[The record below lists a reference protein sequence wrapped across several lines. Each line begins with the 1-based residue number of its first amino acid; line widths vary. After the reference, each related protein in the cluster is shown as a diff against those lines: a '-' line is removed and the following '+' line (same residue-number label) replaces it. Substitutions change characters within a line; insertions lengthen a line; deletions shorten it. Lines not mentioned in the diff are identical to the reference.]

1 MKSELLQIIE
11 DDCHLATE
19 NFICSLS
26 PLKNTYLLVTGGSG
40 FIGIWIAELITF
52 LNKHHQFNTSLILL
66 SRRANSLAL
75 AAPHLTTQK
84 HVTLIEKD
92 ILMAVDTP
100 SEVNWIIHAAGTPD
114 NRIHASEPLR
124 TMNTI
129 INGTDT
135 ILSSC
140 TRLPN
145 LQKFLNISSGLVY
158 GAQPWEMNSIQES
171 FRGVA
176 EFSSINSAYIESKR
190 VAETICAVYRNQ
202 HRLPITNARPFAF
215 IGPYQLLDRP
225 WAINNFMRDALLGEN
240 IRILGDG
247 NTVRSYMYPSD
258 MSVWLLICLLH
269 GTVGASYNIGNP
281 VGTSLYQLAEK
292 IADNFHPR
300 PKIVSRL
307 VEDNGIN
314 ISKLIPDTT
323 LAQTS
328 FSLKL
333 TVDLDIAIKR
343 TILWNQLA
351 NE

>member
-11 DDCHLATE
+11 DDCNLVIE
-19 NFICSLS
+19 NSVSCLS
-26 PLKNTYLLVTGGSG
+26 PLRDTCILVTGGTG
-40 FIGIWIAELITF
+40 FIGTWIAELITF
-52 LNKHHQFNTSLILL
+52 LNKNYQFNTSLILL
-66 SRRANSLAL
+66 SRRASSLSL
-75 AAPHLTTQK
+75 TAPHLTTQK

-92 ILMAVDTP
+92 ILMAVDIP

-124 TMNTI
+124 IMNTI

-135 ILSSC
+135 ILSAC

-158 GAQPWEMNSIQES
+158 GMQPWEMNKISES

-176 EFSSINSAYIESKR
+176 EFSSINSTYVESKR

-202 HRLPITNARPFAF
+202 HRLPITNVRPFAF
-215 IGPYQLLDRP
+215 IGPHQLLDRP
-225 WAINNFMRDALLGEN
+225 WAINNFIRDALLGEN

-258 MSVWLLICLLH
+258 MSFWLLNCLIH
-269 GTVGASYNIGNP
+269 GNIGESYNIGSP
-281 VGTSLYQLAEK
+281 FGITLEQLATK

-307 VEDNGIN
+307 IEDNVTRP
-314 ISKLIPDTT
+314 SKFVPDIT
-323 LAQTS
+323 LAQNS
-328 FSLKL
+328 FTLKSIL
-333 TVDLDIAIKR
+333 DLDIAIKR
-343 TILWNQLA
+343 TILWNQYIM
-351 NE
+351 N

>member
-11 DDCHLATE
+11 DDCHSVTE
-19 NFICSLS
+19 NSVSSLS
-26 PLKNTYLLVTGGSG
+26 TLRDTCILVTGGTG
-40 FIGIWIAELITF
+40 FIGVWIAELITF
-52 LNKHHQFNTSLILL
+52 LNKNYQFNTRLILL
-66 SRRANSLAL
+66 SRRANSLSL
-75 AAPHLTTQK
+75 TAPHLANLK
-84 HVTLIEKD
+84 NVTLIEKD
-92 ILMAVDTP
+92 ILMAVDIP

-135 ILSSC
+135 ILSAC

-158 GAQPWEMNSIQES
+158 GVQPWETNKIPES

-176 EFSSINSAYIESKR
+176 EFSSINSAYVESKR

-215 IGPYQLLDRP
+215 IGPHQLLDRP
-225 WAINNFMRDALLGEN
+225 WAINNFIRDALLGEN

-247 NTVRSYMYPSD
+247 NTIRSYMYPSD
-258 MSVWLLICLLH
+258 MAFWLINCLLH
-269 GTVGASYNIGNP
+269 GSVGASYNIGNP
-281 VGTSLYQLAEK
+281 VGISLYQLALK
-292 IADNFHPR
+292 IADNVHPR

-307 VEDNGIN
+307 SEDNVAN
-314 ISKLIPDTT
+314 TSKLIPDTT
-323 LAQTS
+323 LAERS

-333 TVDLDIAIKR
+333 TVDLDTAIKR

-351 NE
+351 N

>member
-11 DDCHLATE
+11 DDCHLVTE
-19 NFICSLS
+19 NSFSSLS
-26 PLKNTYLLVTGGSG
+26 KLRDTCVLVTGGTG
-40 FIGIWIAELITF
+40 FIGVWIAELITF
-52 LNKHHQFNTSLILL
+52 LNKNYQFNTRLILL
-66 SRRANSLAL
+66 SRRANSLSL
-75 AAPHLTTQK
+75 TAPHLANQK
-84 HVTLIEKD
+84 NITLIEKD
-92 ILMAVDTP
+92 ILMAVDIL

-124 TMNTI
+124 TINTI

-135 ILSSC
+135 ILSAC

-158 GAQPWEMNSIQES
+158 GMQPWEMNKISET

-176 EFSSINSAYIESKR
+176 EFSSINSAYVESKR

-225 WAINNFMRDALLGEN
+225 WAINNFIRDALLGEN

-247 NTVRSYMYPSD
+247 NTIRSYMYPSD
-258 MSVWLLICLLH
+258 MAFWLINCLLH
-269 GTVGASYNIGNP
+269 GSIGASYNIGNS
-281 VGTSLYQLAEK
+281 VGISLYQLAEK

>member
-11 DDCHLATE
+11 DDCNLVIE
-19 NFICSLS
+19 NSVSCLS
-26 PLKNTYLLVTGGSG
+26 PLRDTCILVTGGTG
-40 FIGIWIAELITF
+40 FIGTWIAELITF
-52 LNKHHQFNTSLILL
+52 LNKNYQFNTSLILL
-66 SRRANSLAL
+66 SRRASSLSL
-75 AAPHLTTQK
+75 TAPHLTTQK

-92 ILMAVDTP
+92 ILMAVDIP

-124 TMNTI
+124 IMNTI

-135 ILSSC
+135 ILSAC

-158 GAQPWEMNSIQES
+158 GMQPWEMNKISES

-176 EFSSINSAYIESKR
+176 EFSSINSAYVESKR

-215 IGPYQLLDRP
+215 IGPHQLLDRP
-225 WAINNFMRDALLGEN
+225 WAINNFIRDALLGEN

-258 MSVWLLICLLH
+258 MAFWLINCLIH
-269 GTVGASYNIGNP
+269 GSVGASYNIGNP
-281 VGTSLYQLAEK
+281 EGISLYRLAEK
-292 IADNFHPR
+292 IADNVHPR

-307 VEDNGIN
+307 VEDHVANT
-314 ISKLIPDTT
+314 SKFIPDTT
-323 LAQTS
+323 LAQSS

-333 TVDLDIAIKR
+333 TVDLDTAIRR
-343 TILWNQLA
+343 TILWNQYV
-351 NE
+351 N

>member
-11 DDCHLATE
+11 DDCNLVIE
-19 NFICSLS
+19 NSVSCLS
-26 PLKNTYLLVTGGSG
+26 PLRDTCILVTGGTG
-40 FIGIWIAELITF
+40 FIGTWIAELITF
-52 LNKHHQFNTSLILL
+52 LNKNYQFNTSLILL
-66 SRRANSLAL
+66 SRRASSLSL
-75 AAPHLTTQK
+75 TAPHLTTQK

-92 ILMAVDTP
+92 ILMAVDIP
-100 SEVNWIIHAAGTPD
+100 SEVDWIIHAAGTPD

-124 TMNTI
+124 IMNTI

-158 GAQPWEMNSIQES
+158 GAQPWEMNKISES

-176 EFSSINSAYIESKR
+176 EFSSINSAYVESKR
-190 VAETICAVYRNQ
+190 VAETVCAVYRNQ

-215 IGPYQLLDRP
+215 IGPHQHLDRP
-225 WAINNFMRDALLGEN
+225 WAINNFIRDALLGEN

-258 MSVWLLICLLH
+258 MAFWLINCLIHGSV
-269 GTVGASYNIGNP
+269 GSSYNIGNP
-281 VGTSLYQLAEK
+281 EGISLYQLAEK
-292 IADNFHPR
+292 IANNVHPR

-307 VEDNGIN
+307 VEDHDANT
-314 ISKLIPDTT
+314 SKFIPDTT
-323 LAQTS
+323 LAQSS

-333 TVDLDIAIKR
+333 TVDLDTAIKR
-343 TILWNQLA
+343 TILWNQSA
-351 NE
+351 N